1 LRIKQMYIV
10 CIYKNN
16 ICQFKNILPLHHNTL
31 NMVASYIH
39 NQLIALAQHQT
50 LKTQFFLKRRFFSA
64 KFSQLCKNFTLH
76 RVFCFRVAPDTPIVG
91 ASVIG
96 HYSTLVDRT
105 NPII

>member
-1 LRIKQMYIV
+1 MYIV

-50 LKTQFFLKRRFFSA
+50 LKTQFFLKRRFFPQNFA
-64 KFSQLCKNFTLH
+64 KFLPFTEFFASELLLILQSWG
-76 RVFCFRVAPDTPIVG
+76 RV
-91 ASVIG
+91 S
-96 HYSTLVDRT
+96 
-105 NPII
+105 